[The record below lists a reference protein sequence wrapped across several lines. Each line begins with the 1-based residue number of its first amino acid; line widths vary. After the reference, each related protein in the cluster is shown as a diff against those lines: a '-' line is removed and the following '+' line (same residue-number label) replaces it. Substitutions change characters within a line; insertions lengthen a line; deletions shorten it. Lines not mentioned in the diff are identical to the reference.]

1 MPTAAIYARKSKA
14 TDKGES
20 IENQIKR
27 GQALCQLRG
36 WEHVVYE
43 DYDFSGKTLERPS
56 FEQMMKDARNGKFE
70 YIVCYKLDR
79 ISRSVND
86 FSSLIDD
93 LNSIGIG
100 FICIKDN
107 FDTSTP
113 MGRAMMYITSVF
125 AQLERET
132 IAERVR
138 DNMIDRAKM
147 GKWNGGP
154 VPYGFDIHKDT
165 IENNGRNKKV
175 SRLIIND
182 DEATKIKEFYQW
194 YSESDGSIRNNVFR
208 ANSPEYNYK
217 TKNGAQW
224 SHNQMSRLLQNPLYC
239 IADKA
244 AYEYF
249 KNHTKVQIV
258 NSKEEF
264 DGSHGLMFYNRRKPH
279 KKTSRQRQEEDW
291 ILVIGEHKGI
301 IPGEMYKKVQ
311 NQLNINKSKAPRLGQ
326 SSKSVLVGLVR
337 CGRCGSAMSVFGN
350 TKSSGK
356 RYKYFRCIT
365 REQKSKLLC
374 SNTNVRVDI
383 LEDLVIKH
391 INGLCDNKKFIQEFL
406 ERANNEID
414 NRKVPLVAKRN
425 KLYKEMDILDKEID
439 NLVSALGKGT
449 LPELVIKRR
458 YKELEEKQKKLKAN
472 LNNIEYELN
481 SSYEYSYDLESIMGY
496 IKDFKNSYRYLD
508 FDEKRKILKTIVNKI
523 IVDGDNVKMELYFV
537 PNQHYDH
544 LTFCLHTDKDSY

>member
-1 MPTAAIYARKSKA
+1 MATAAIYARKSKA

-20 IENQIKR
+20 IENQINR
-27 GQALCQLRG
+27 GKALCELRG
-36 WEHVVYE
+36 WDHVVYE
-43 DYDFSGKTLERPS
+43 DYDVSGKTLERPG
-56 FEQMMKDARNGKFE
+56 FERMMKDIHNGKIN
-70 YIVCYKLDR
+70 YVVCYKLDR

-86 FSSLIDD
+86 FSNLIEE
-93 LNSIGIG
+93 LNSIDIG

-113 MGRAMMYITSVF
+113 IGRAMMYITSVF

-132 IAERVR
+132 IAERVK

-154 VPYGFDIHKDT
+154 VPYGFDLLKET
-165 IENNGRNKKV
+165 IENNGRNKKISKLV
-175 SRLIIND
+175 INNN
-182 DEATKIKEFYQW
+182 EAEKIKEFYKW
-194 YSESDGSIRNNVFR
+194 YLESDGSIRNNTFR

-249 KNHTKVQIV
+249 KNQTKVQII

-264 DGSHGLMFYNRRKPH
+264 DGTYGLMYYNRRKPH
-279 KKTSRQRQEEDW
+279 KKTTRERDKSKW
-291 ILVIGEHKGI
+291 ILVIGEHEGI
-301 IPGEMYKKVQ
+301 IPGEMYREVQ
-311 NQLNINKSKAPRLGQ
+311 NKLNINKNRAPRLGQ
-326 SSKSVLVGLVR
+326 SSKSVLVGLVK

-365 REQKSKLLC
+365 KEQKSKLLC
-374 SNTNVRVDI
+374 SNTNVRADL
-383 LEDLVIKH
+383 LEDFVVKQIK
-391 INGLCDNKKFIQEFL
+391 GLCDNKKFIQDFL
-406 ERANNEID
+406 GRANNEID
-414 NRKVPLVAKRN
+414 DKKVPLIAKRN
-425 KLYKEMDILDKEID
+425 KLYKELDNVEKEIN

-449 LPELVIKRR
+449 LPELVIRKR
-458 YKELEEKQKKLKAN
+458 YKELELKQKEIEAN

-481 SSYEYSYDLESIMGY
+481 SSYEYSYDLESIMEY
-496 IKDFKNSYRYLD
+496 IKDFKNSYEYLS
-508 FDEKRKILKTIVNKI
+508 FEEKKKLLKSIVKEI
-523 IVDGDNVKMELYFV
+523 IVDGDKVEMELYFV
-537 PNQHYDH
+537 PNKDYNN
-544 LTFCLHTDKDSY
+544 LSFCLHTDMDSY